1 MSTLSFDPDYLA
13 TIMAEEDI
21 PIAKENVDHPNHYQ
35 GDKYETIDMIN
46 EIVKDYS
53 GEVAFDIGNVVKY
66 ISRAP
71 KKNGLEDLKK
81 ARWYLDRAIAQYET

>member
-21 PIAKENVDHPNHYQ
+21 PLVKETVDHPNHYQ

-66 ISRAP
+66 ISRAT

-81 ARWYLDRAIAQYET
+81 ARWYLDRAIEQYET

>member
-21 PIAKENVDHPNHYQ
+21 PLVKENVDHPNHYQ
-35 GDKYETIDMIN
+35 GDKYETIDMIS
-46 EIVKDYS
+46 EIVKDYG
-53 GEVAFDIGNVVKY
+53 GEIAFDIGNVVKY
-66 ISRAP
+66 VSRAP

-81 ARWYLDRAIAQYET
+81 ARWYLDRAIEQYET